1 MGWKAG
7 QSHHLVHV
15 FKGPCGCCV
24 QSIDSLGAKVEHG
37 DQTRG
42 CFRSPGERRV
52 AGARVVTVEIKV
64 DRFWYL

>member
-1 MGWKAG
+1 M
-7 QSHHLVHV
+7 
-15 FKGPCGCCV
+15 

-42 CFRSPGERRV
+42 CCRSPGERRV